1 MADKPGTSVFVD
13 AARVLLLEGRADHRI
28 TDREG
33 RTALQASSR
42 AAGRSKSSALLTVR
56 LH

>member
-13 AARVLLLEGRADHRI
+13 AARVLLLEGRADHRLR
-28 TDREG
+28 DREG

-42 AAGRSKSSALLTVR
+42 AAGRRKSSALMTVR
-56 LH
+56 L